1 MGTFDNTRG
10 AKAYQAKVFCGYN
23 SSMSSIPRFG
33 CENARK
39 RSVEVGGLRLS
50 FLEWGMSGRPALC
63 FLHGGSAHAHW
74 FDRVTPAFADR
85 FHVIALDQRGH
96 GESDWAKPPAYAT
109 ENFAA
114 DLLGVIDALGWRRVA
129 LIGHSMG
136 GHNAMSFT
144 AWHPDRVSALVIV
157 DSRPSIPVE
166 RLGRLR
172 TRGRLALRP
181 YPTLDAAVRSFR
193 LLPRETVADPAF
205 LAHLGQAGVV
215 ERNGQW
221 VYRFDPASNGSRQ
234 PVDAWTLLDRITTPT
249 LIVRGELS
257 PNLPRDVVDKLRAAI
272 RGAAFAEVP
281 GSYHHLVLDNP
292 AAFVQAVDPFLTTLI
307 R

>member
-10 AKAYQAKVFCGYN
+10 ANAYQAKIFCGYN
-23 SSMSSIPRFG
+23 SSMSSITRFG
-33 CENARK
+33 CESARK

-157 DSRPSIPVE
+157 DSRPSIPLE

-172 TRGRLALRP
+172 TRGRLTLRP

-215 ERNGQW
+215 ERDGQW

-234 PVDAWTLLDRITTPT
+234 PVDAWTLLDRITAPT

-292 AAFVQAVDPFLTTLI
+292 AAFVQAVDPFLATLI